1 VVSVNKD
8 VGLGLH
14 VDLYELRMVESYL
27 RRGMLADATF
37 SLYARPCPRRPW
49 LVAAGLHAALEVIE
63 RFRYGAAELEYLRE
77 IDIGES
83 TLQWLAAYRPRADVW
98 AVPEGTVVLGNEPL
112 LEITGP
118 LPDVQLLEAA
128 LMNVVHLWTVIA
140 TKAARCCLAAR
151 GRAVVDFG
159 MRRAHGLETAVD
171 AALAAYVGGCA
182 GTSNL
187 EAGRRGGIPVVG
199 TMAHSYIQA
208 HADELSAFRAFA
220 ADFPDASV
228 LLVDTYDTLSG
239 VRNAIV
245 VADEL
250 RAQGHRL
257 RGVRL
262 DSGDLA
268 ALARATRTLLD
279 TAGHHDVEIFA
290 SGGLDEAVIASLRDA
305 PIDAF
310 GVGTALTVSKDLPA
324 LDIAYKLVDYDGT
337 PRAKYS
343 EGKVLLPGR
352 KQVFR
357 TGDPSRDVL
366 GCHGERHEGRPLLQP
381 VYRIGRRLD
390 RETLADA
397 RERAQ
402 TEIGGLPHAW
412 RSPVSVDPP
421 PQPAL
426 SPELDALSHEV
437 RRRTLGSP
445 STSTTR
451 PMTEGG
457 NTMEESKVLTIEVL
471 IEETIDR
478 TDAKAI
484 TSIRGE
490 RFAGWGRARR
500 NPSDSPIPKVGEELA
515 TARALSDLSHQ
526 LLEAACTRIEESEGR
541 PVHVHA

>member
-1 VVSVNKD
+1 VNRG
-8 VGLGLH
+8 VGLGLCA
-14 VDLYELRMVESYL
+14 DLYELRMVESYL
-27 RRGMLADATF
+27 RRGMDADATF

-49 LVAAGLHAALEVIE
+49 LVAAGLHAALAVVE
-63 RFRYGAAELEYLRE
+63 RFRYGPAELEYLGTLG
-77 IDIGES
+77 IGSATQE
-83 TLQWLAAYRPRADVW
+83 WLSVFRPRVAVW
-98 AVPEGTVVLGNEPL
+98 AVPEGTVILGNEPL

-171 AALAAYVGGCA
+171 VALAAYVGGCF

-220 ADFPDASV
+220 ADFPDVSV

-366 GCHGERHEGRPLLQP
+366 GCRDEAHEGTPLLQP
-381 VYRIGRRLD
+381 VNWHDRRPE
-390 RETLADA
+390 REILTDA
-397 RERAQ
+397 RQRARA
-402 TEIGGLPHAW
+402 EIAHLPHAW
-412 RSPVSVDPP
+412 RGPDPVA
-421 PQPAL
+421 PAPRPVL
-426 SPELDALSHEV
+426 SPALDALSKSL
-437 RRRTLGSP
+437 RRRTLPSRSTLPMSP
-445 STSTTR
+445 
-451 PMTEGG
+451 
-457 NTMEESKVLTIEVL
+457 
-471 IEETIDR
+471 
-478 TDAKAI
+478 AI
-484 TSIRGE
+484 
-490 RFAGWGRARR
+490 
-500 NPSDSPIPKVGEELA
+500 
-515 TARALSDLSHQ
+515 
-526 LLEAACTRIEESEGR
+526 
-541 PVHVHA
+541 